1 MKTPVQLIVVTGHL
15 DGLEGYEKTLIYPFG
30 EPSHSED
37 GRIEIF
43 VGKSFKKQDRGKVKV
58 NLYLGRTLSAF
69 ESLALGEA
77 LRHAATIAS
86 TIEREILIADVT
98 KKGGK

>member
-30 EPSHSED
+30 EPSHSGD

-58 NLYLGRTLSAF
+58 SLYLDGTLSAF
-69 ESLALGEA
+69 QALALGEA

-86 TIEREILIADVT
+86 TVEREILIAQAT
-98 KKGGK
+98 QKGGK